1 METKIIK
8 FNVEKGYRP
17 PKELNKENTSF
28 VIFSPNTLT
37 VKAGSNAYIH
47 LKFSVE
53 ISNEYLTTYVETSNL
68 KKKGLKII
76 GQFNEQCRRV
86 RLEYYNKGNK
96 DCIIKKNKSIA
107 IFTITNTGSTS
118 TFSKKNIYINPINQ
132 SSTYHC
138 GRN

>member
-8 FNVEKGYRP
+8 FNIEKGYRP

-28 VIFSPNTLT
+28 VIFSPSTLI

-68 KKKGLKII
+68 KKRGLKII
-76 GQFNEQCRRV
+76 GQFNEQGRKV
-86 RLEYYNKGNK
+86 RLEYCNKENK
-96 DCIIKKNKSIA
+96 DYIIKKIS
-107 IFTITNTGSTS
+107 
-118 TFSKKNIYINPINQ
+118 Q
-132 SSTYHC
+132 
-138 GRN
+138 

>member
-8 FNVEKGYRP
+8 FNVEKGSRA
-17 PKELNKENTSF
+17 PKELNKKNTSF

-37 VKAGSNAYIH
+37 IKASSNAYIY

-53 ISNEYLTTYVETSNL
+53 ISNEYLTTYVETDNL
-68 KKKGLKII
+68 CKNGLKII

-96 DCIIKKNKSIA
+96 DCIIKKNESIA
-107 IFTITNTGSTS
+107 IFTIINTGSTS
-118 TFSKKNIYINPINQ
+118 AFTKKSIYINPINQ
-132 SSTYHC
+132 SI
-138 GRN
+138 NK